1 MVQKLIIDADPGI
14 ADALAILTAMADPS
28 IELLAVTATGGAV
41 SGAQATRNLH
51 YIVDLIDPLRHPRI
65 GQCDLPAAINDAMP
79 EITQAWMQ
87 LNGDKGL
94 GTAEIKSADL
104 HNRRD
109 SARLI
114 VDIAREHPG
123 EVCLLT
129 LGPLSN
135 LALANELDPQLSE
148 SLHSVV
154 VLGGSIQ
161 AGGDVT
167 AAAEFNVWAD
177 ATAARTVS
185 QFPIQKIL
193 VPLDVSTTPTLSFD
207 DVDVMC
213 SFFHP
218 SEISD
223 FTTNLLEFAIRGHR
237 QFAATEGIPLQG
249 IAALAVAVRAEA
261 FQLEGAVVDVETT
274 GELTHGMT
282 VVDRRP
288 IRSHRQNF
296 SVVASIDDV
305 GVVDYF
311 ARAVRRICC
320 SSTPPK

>member
-1 MVQKLIIDADPGI
+1 LAQKLIIDADPGI

-28 IELLAVTATGGAV
+28 VELLAVTATGGAV

-51 YIVDLIDPLRHPRI
+51 YIVDLIDPVRHPRI
-65 GQCDLPAAINDAMP
+65 GQCSRPAAINDALP
-79 EITQAWMQ
+79 EITQAWKQ

-94 GTAEIKSADL
+94 GTVDIKSADL
-104 HNRRD
+104 HNRRE

-135 LALANELDPQLSE
+135 LALAADLDPQLSE
-148 SLHSVV
+148 TLHSVV
-154 VLGGSIQ
+154 ALGGSVQ

-167 AAAEFNVWAD
+167 ASAEFNIWAD
-177 ATAARTVS
+177 VAAARTLC
-185 QFPIQKIL
+185 QLPMQKVL
-193 VPLDVSTTPTLSFD
+193 VPLDVSVSPKLSFE

-218 SEISD
+218 SEVSD
-223 FTTNLLEFAIRGHR
+223 FATNLLEFAIRGHR
-237 QFAATEGIPLQG
+237 RFTATEGIPLHG
-249 IAALAVAVRAEA
+249 VAALAVAVRAEA

-274 GELTHGMT
+274 GELTQGMT

-288 IRSHRQNF
+288 ARSHRQNF
-296 SVVASIDDV
+296 SIVTSIDDV
-305 GVVDYF
+305 GTVDYF

-320 SSTPPK
+320 SPTPPQ